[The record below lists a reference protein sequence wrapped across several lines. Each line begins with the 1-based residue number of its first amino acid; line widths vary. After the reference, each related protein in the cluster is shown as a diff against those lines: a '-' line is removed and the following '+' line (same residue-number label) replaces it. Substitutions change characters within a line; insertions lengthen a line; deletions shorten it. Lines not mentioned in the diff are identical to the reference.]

1 MSNDAKPT
9 RSEELRLKERIELAE
24 NGHDILEKKRDGL
37 IHEFMQVIGDARE
50 INEELAQLYSGARE
64 KLLTAKVYDGED
76 TIRANAMSIE
86 KEPAIATDQQNI
98 MGVVVPE
105 IESTK
110 VQRQILNR
118 EYGMTSSTS
127 RIDSTADK
135 HEELLEKIVEAAET
149 QTKILKLLEEIEK
162 TKRRVNALE
171 HKTIPEMKDSLD
183 YVSQTLEEN
192 EREETFR
199 MKKIKE
205 MQDENEAEE

>member
-1 MSNDAKPT
+1 MSQDVKPT

-37 IHEFMQVIGDARE
+37 IHEFMQVIDDARDV
-50 INEELAQLYSGARE
+50 NEELADLYSEARD
-64 KLLTAKVYDGED
+64 KLLLAKVYDGED
-76 TIRANAMSIE
+76 TLKANALNVTEEPLIRAE
-86 KEPAIATDQQNI
+86 QQNI

-105 IESTK
+105 IESIE
-110 VQRQILNR
+110 VQKNILNR
-118 EYGMTSSTS
+118 EYGITSSTS

-135 HEELLEKIVEAAET
+135 HEELLEKVVEAAET

-171 HKTIPEMKDSLD
+171 HKTIPDMKDAKD
-183 YVSQTLEEN
+183 YVSQTLREE

-205 MQDENEAEE
+205 MQDER

>member
-1 MSNDAKPT
+1 MFVISNDAKPT

-37 IHEFMQVIGDARE
+37 IHEFMQVIGDARDV
-50 INEELAQLYSGARE
+50 NEELAESYISAKKSLQE
-64 KLLTAKVYDGED
+64 AKVYDGED
-76 TIRANAMSIE
+76 IIRSSAMTIQS
-86 KEPAIATDQQNI
+86 EPAITAEEQNI

-105 IESTK
+105 IESTE
-110 VQRQILNR
+110 VQRKILER
-118 EYGMTSSTS
+118 EYGMTDSTS
-127 RIDSTADK
+127 RIDRTSEK
-135 HEELLEKIVEAAET
+135 HEKLLEKIVEAAET

-171 HKTIPEMKDSLD
+171 HKTIPEMKNSLD

-192 EREETFR
+192 AREETFR

-205 MQDENEAEE
+205 MQEE

>member
-1 MSNDAKPT
+1 MAQDVKPT

-37 IHEFMQVIGDARE
+37 IHEFMQVIDDARDV
-50 INEELAQLYSGARE
+50 NEELANLYSDARD
-64 KLLTAKVYDGED
+64 KLLLAKVYDGED
-76 TIRANAMSIE
+76 TVRANAINVTD
-86 KEPAIATDQQNI
+86 EPLITTEQQNI

-105 IESTK
+105 IESID
-110 VQRQILNR
+110 VQKNILNR
-118 EYGMTSSTS
+118 EYGITSSTS

-135 HEELLEKIVEAAET
+135 HEELLEKIVQAAET

-171 HKTIPEMKDSLD
+171 HKTIPEMKNARD
-183 YVSQTLEEN
+183 YVSQTLREE

-199 MKKIKE
+199 MKKIKD
-205 MQDENEAEE
+205 MQDER

>member
-1 MSNDAKPT
+1 MADANDAKPT

-37 IHEFMQVIGDARE
+37 IHEFMQVIGDARDV
-50 INEELAQLYSGARE
+50 NEELAELFSDARE
-64 KLLTAKVYDGED
+64 SLQRAKVFDGED
-76 TIRANAMSIE
+76 IIRSSAMTIQS
-86 KEPAIATDQQNI
+86 EPGIATDHQNI

-110 VQRQILNR
+110 VQREILER
-118 EYGMTSSTS
+118 EYGLTDSTS
-127 RIDSTADK
+127 RIDSAADK
-135 HEELLEKIVEAAET
+135 HEKLLEKIVEAAET

-171 HKTIPEMKDSLD
+171 HKTIPEMKDALD

-205 MQDENEAEE
+205 MQDEQ

>member
-1 MSNDAKPT
+1 MSQDVKPT

-24 NGHDILEKKRDGL
+24 NGHGILEKKRDGL
-37 IHEFMQVIGDARE
+37 IHEFMEIAGDAKE
-50 INEELAQLYSGARE
+50 VNQELAETYSEAKL
-64 KLLTAKVYDGED
+64 KLLLSKVYDGED
-76 TIRANAMSIE
+76 SIRANAFPVT
-86 KEPAIATDQQNI
+86 KEPKIYSETSNI

-105 IESTK
+105 IESEDIRK
-110 VQRQILNR
+110 GILDK
-118 EYGMTSSTS
+118 EYGITSATS

-135 HEELLEKIVEAAET
+135 FEELLEKVVEAAET

-171 HKTIPEMKDSLD
+171 HKVIPEQKAALD
-183 YVSQTLEEN
+183 KVSQMLEES

-205 MQDENEAEE
+205 MQEEKA